1 MIKEDRMEKS
11 NYKDKLDY
19 LEIVLWPELTE
30 AFKRG
35 DKKYV
40 GALHSHDERIINRS
54 IDEDIR
60 HIREL
65 HVDVRLRE
73 AEELADN
80 GDNEAALDKIV
91 SAIGYLVI
99 LHMRTSDKV
108 FAEE

>member
-1 MIKEDRMEKS
+1 MEES
-11 NYKDKLDY
+11 NYEDKLDY
-19 LEIVLWPELTE
+19 LEIVLWPELET

-40 GALHSHDERIINRS
+40 GVLHSHDKRILNRS
-54 IDEDIR
+54 IEDDIR
-60 HIREL
+60 HVKDL
-65 HVDVRLRE
+65 HVDVRLKE

-80 GDNEAALDKIV
+80 GDGEAALDKIV

-108 FAEE
+108 FG